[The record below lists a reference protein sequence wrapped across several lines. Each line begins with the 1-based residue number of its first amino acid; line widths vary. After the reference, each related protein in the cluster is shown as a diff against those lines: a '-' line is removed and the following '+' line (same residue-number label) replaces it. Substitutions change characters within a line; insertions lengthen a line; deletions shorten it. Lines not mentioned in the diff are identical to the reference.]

1 MIDRE
6 TKVAPLWDNA
16 SAGLNRKLTQW
27 SLLIIAGQLTGD
39 DLRRSLDDPLVSKLV
54 SSGGFRDAMEKAC
67 EEINPGVTQDASIL
81 LEIVAAE
88 RKLARLLV
96 ERSYRQG

>member
-1 MIDRE
+1 MTNNE
-6 TKVAPLWDNA
+6 GTPLEV
-16 SAGLNRKLTQW
+16 
-27 SLLIIAGQLTGD
+27 IA
-39 DLRRSLDDPLVSKLV
+39 
-54 SSGGFRDAMEKAC
+54 SGGDFRDATEKAC
-67 EEINPGVTQDASIL
+67 EKINPGVTQDASIL